1 MTGSAFN
8 YQNPLHDICVKLK
21 EDPVS
26 ASHLHIWMQHAHH
39 YVVSKTQKKMSLH
52 TLKMIR

>member
-1 MTGSAFN
+1 MTGYAFN
-8 YQNPLHDICVKLK
+8 YQNPLKLK